1 MKKSFVLI
9 ILLMSVS
16 LLFSQPIKKVK
27 IKDVVKMIDTSSV
40 PLVINF
46 WASWCKPCV
55 HELAYFEKE
64 VGAYK
69 NKAVKLVL
77 VSLDFSEDYPKKI
90 AGFAKK
96 EGYTAPIVWLD
107 ETNADDFCPKID
119 KSWDGAIPA
128 TIMVNNKK
136 HYRKF
141 FGHQIT
147 EPGLQLALQSLV
159 N

>member
-1 MKKSFVLI
+1 MIIMKKSFVLI

-77 VSLDFSEDYPKKI
+77 VI
-90 AGFAKK
+90 
-96 EGYTAPIVWLD
+96 
-107 ETNADDFCPKID
+107 
-119 KSWDGAIPA
+119 IP
-128 TIMVNNKK
+128 
-136 HYRKF
+136 RKL
-141 FGHQIT
+141 
-147 EPGLQLALQSLV
+147 PALQKKKDTLHRLFG
-159 N
+159 